1 MQGCDCIY
9 HEEHEAHEE
18 PSKDRAHH
26 TPTACKANSNPAFVF
41 FVSFVVN

>member
-18 PSKDRAHH
+18 PSKDSAHH
-26 TPTACKANSNPAFVF
+26 TPYCLESECKPRLRVLRELCGE
-41 FVSFVVN
+41 